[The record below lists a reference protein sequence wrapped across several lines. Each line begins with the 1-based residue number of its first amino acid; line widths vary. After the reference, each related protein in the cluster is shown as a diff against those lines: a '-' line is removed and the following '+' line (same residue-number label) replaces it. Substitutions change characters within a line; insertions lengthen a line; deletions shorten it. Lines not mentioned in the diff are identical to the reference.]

1 MLGIINTKK
10 IMNIAEKIQQLTSS
24 SNSKSLKLGIMQLYS
39 MRSYKDNLYNPCAD
53 GNMNHTFHEVYNMLH
68 VLKLPISEIRITVP
82 LQVSD
87 ANLQQ
92 YRTLWNAVIGDADT
106 IVEYVF
112 VKYGENVAKT
122 RNDAPII
129 FGTVDFSD
137 CDCIVCDFEFMYN
150 FRNPNIPVIYRFNV
164 TKLVTQAQKQGQF
177 EKVLSGKLVSVF
189 NDYQLITYYNKL
201 GTSGN
206 AFKSVNWFNPDLVW
220 KFAQLVPTPTV
231 QISESKFVLIPFRLT
246 DPDYRIQEI
255 LDWCKKH
262 PDYDIYGTDPNDTIQ
277 KFPQIEKLDFNKTEF
292 YRFCAH
298 HQDQMKIFYLID
310 PREVLHQLFLEF
322 LVLCPKSLET
332 ELTQE
337 DIETIKQTY
346 FVL

>member
-1 MLGIINTKK
+1 MLGIITKK
-10 IMNIAEKIQQLTSS
+10 LMNIAEKVQQLTSNF
-24 SNSKSLKLGIMQLYS
+24 NSTSLKLGIMQLYS

-82 LQVSD
+82 LQISD
-87 ANLQQ
+87 TNLQQ
-92 YRTLWNAVIGDADT
+92 YRTLWDTVIGDAPT

-112 VKYGENVAKT
+112 VEYGENVAKT
-122 RNDAPII
+122 RDAAPAI
-129 FGTVDFSD
+129 FSTVDFSD
-137 CDCIVCDFEFMYN
+137 CNCIVCDFELMSDFK
-150 FRNPNIPVIYRFNV
+150 NPDIPVIYRFNV
-164 TKLVTQAQKQGQF
+164 TKLVTPNQKQGQF
-177 EKVLSGKLVSVF
+177 EKVLSGKPVSVF
-189 NDYQLITYYNKL
+189 NGYQLITFYGEL
-201 GTSGN
+201 GTTGN
-206 AFKSVNWFNPDLVW
+206 AFKSTNWFNPELVW
-220 KFAQLVPTPTV
+220 KFAQLVQTPTV
-231 QISESKFVLIPFRLT
+231 WINESKFVLIPFRLT

-255 LDWCKKH
+255 LDWCEKH
-262 PDYDIYGTDPNDTIQ
+262 PDYEIYGTDPNDTIQ
-277 KFPQIEKLDFNKTEF
+277 KFPQIKKLDLNKAEF

-346 FVL
+346 FVQ

>member
-1 MLGIINTKK
+1 
-10 IMNIAEKIQQLTSS
+10 MNIAEKVQQLTSN
-24 SNSKSLKLGIMQLYS
+24 SNSKSLKLGIVQLYS

-82 LQVSD
+82 SQIND
-87 ANLQQ
+87 TNLHQ
-92 YRTLWNAVIGDADT
+92 YCKLWSTVIGNANTTVDY
-106 IVEYVF
+106 IFVE
-112 VKYGENVAKT
+112 YGENVAKT
-122 RNDAPII
+122 RNDASII
-129 FGTVDFSD
+129 FGEIDFFFSD
-137 CDCIVCDFEFMYN
+137 CDCIVCDFEFIHG
-150 FRNPNIPVIYRFNV
+150 FKNPNIPVIYRFNV
-164 TKLVTQAQKQGQF
+164 TKLVTPEQKQGQF
-177 EKVLSGKLVSVF
+177 EKILSGKPVSVF
-189 NDYQLITYYNKL
+189 NDYQLTTFYDEL
-201 GTSGN
+201 GTFGN
-206 AFKSVNWFNPDLVW
+206 AFKSTNWFNPELVW
-220 KFAQLVPTPTV
+220 RFAQLVPTPTV
-231 QISESKFVLIPFRLT
+231 WIPESKFVLIPFRLT

-255 LDWCKKH
+255 LDWCEKH
-262 PDYDIYGTDPNDTIQ
+262 PEYEIYGTDPNDTIQ
-277 KFPQIEKLDFNKTEF
+277 KFPQIEKLDFNKAEF